1 MTATARSTAPLLEV
15 RGLRHAHDGRPV
27 LDGVDLALHP
37 GQVLG
42 LVGRNGAGKTTLL
55 RAALGVDALQ
65 AGEARLFGA
74 SPAALD
80 DAGKRRL
87 GYVPQEPASLGWMTA
102 TEVLAFM
109 AALYPTWDH
118 ALVARLLA
126 RWAIPTDRPL
136 QWLSPGERQRVALLR
151 ALGPRPDLLVLDEPA
166 SALDPAGRRALLQEI
181 VDLCAERGSAVLLS
195 THILSDLERVASDVA
210 ILEGGRIRLRAGLD
224 ALRERHL
231 RLHVPAALAALAA
244 TPLPGEWSR
253 RTLPGGALS
262 LLVERVDGAPWPPL
276 AERAEVLR
284 DAPRLE
290 ELFLEMVA
298 ERAA

>member
-42 LVGRNGAGKTTLL
+42 LVGRNGAGMTTLL

-136 QWLSPGERQRVALLR
+136 QWL
-151 ALGPRPDLLVLDEPA
+151 
-166 SALDPAGRRALLQEI
+166 
-181 VDLCAERGSAVLLS
+181 
-195 THILSDLERVASDVA
+195 
-210 ILEGGRIRLRAGLD
+210 
-224 ALRERHL
+224 
-231 RLHVPAALAALAA
+231 
-244 TPLPGEWSR
+244 
-253 RTLPGGALS
+253 
-262 LLVERVDGAPWPPL
+262 
-276 AERAEVLR
+276 
-284 DAPRLE
+284 
-290 ELFLEMVA
+290 
-298 ERAA
+298 

>member
-1 MTATARSTAPLLEV
+1 MNATALSAAPLLEV
-15 RGLRHAHDGRPV
+15 RGLRQAHGDRRV
-27 LDGVDLALHP
+27 LNGIDLALRP

-55 RAALGVDALQ
+55 RAALGVDAPQ
-65 AGEARLFGA
+65 AGEACLFGA
-74 SPAALD
+74 PVDALD

-102 TEVLAFM
+102 TEVMAFM
-109 AALYPTWDH
+109 AALYPAWDH
-118 ALVARLLA
+118 ALVARLMQ
-126 RWAIPTDRPL
+126 RWAIPANRPL

-181 VDLCAERGSAVLLS
+181 VALCAERGAAVLLS

-210 ILEGGRIRLRAGLD
+210 ILEGGRLRLQAPVD
-224 ALRERHL
+224 ALKERHL
-231 RLHVPAALAALAA
+231 RLHVPAALASLAA
-244 TPLPGEWSR
+244 QPLPGEWSR
-253 RTLPGGALS
+253 RRLAGGALS
-262 LLVERVDGAPWPPL
+262 LLVERVEGAPWPPL
-276 AERAEVLR
+276 ASRTEVLR
-284 DAPRLE
+284 DAPGLE
-290 ELFLEMVA
+290 ELFLELVA